1 MELVSDEGDVVLLY
15 SAKDVN
21 IVAGKKSLLEVYV
34 DGKIVDEINKGSDV
48 VERKVSV
55 DENRLYNLVSA
66 QDYGA
71 HLVQIKVKGK
81 GFQIYTFT
89 FG

>member
-81 GFQIYTFT
+81 GSQIYTFT